1 MTWTCI
7 WNDRG
12 KICIHINEW
21 GNYWES
27 ANVVKCKEMGGFP
40 PPMTL
45 NVLLDFVVS
54 PPAVAEV

>member
-1 MTWTCI
+1 MTEARYAYTLM
-7 WNDRG
+7 NGGTTG
-12 KICIHINEW
+12 KVLMW
-21 GNYWES
+21 LS
-27 ANVVKCKEMGGFP
+27 ARRWVDSP